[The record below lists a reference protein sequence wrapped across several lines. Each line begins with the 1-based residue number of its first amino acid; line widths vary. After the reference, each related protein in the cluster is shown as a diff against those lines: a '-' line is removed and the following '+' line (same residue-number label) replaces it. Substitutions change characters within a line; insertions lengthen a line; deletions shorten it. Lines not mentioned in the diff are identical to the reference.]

1 MMKMYA
7 DYMFY
12 AESYLLGRAPK
23 IPDAEF
29 PYWAMQASGEIRNRT
44 FGRVDIL
51 EETPEEVRM
60 CCCEVAEKL
69 YTADSARENNGMILQ
84 SYGNDGETGTYKAD
98 ELSESSVRKSVSRI
112 VRKWLFGTG
121 FLYSGVE

>member
-1 MMKMYA
+1 MKLYA
-7 DYMFY
+7 DYGFY

-29 PYWAMQASGEIRNRT
+29 LYWAMRASGEIRNRT

-51 EETPEEVRM
+51 EEVPEEVQT

-69 YTADSARENNGMILQ
+69 YMADSARGNNGMILQ
-84 SYGNDGETGTYKAD
+84 SFGNDGETGTYKVD
-98 ELSESSVRKSVSRI
+98 ELSESSVRKSISRS
-112 VRKWLFGTG
+112 VRKWLSGTEL
-121 FLYSGVE
+121 LYCGVE